1 MADEEEIPG
10 ADVLSQSEVE
20 DILASIGAETED
32 QVKVISRRLKQPEKH
47 QLEEFDFRSP
57 VFLSA
62 AEMRRLRIK
71 NEEFI
76 RSLSAALSVYLQME
90 FGLQMSRLETLT
102 YQMMLESL
110 PMPSHLTLFRM
121 NPLNGICLMDISPRL
136 GLTILD
142 RMMGGPGHSIKNE
155 RDFTDI
161 EVTVLQDFI
170 HLILKEF
177 ANSWQRYQNLEHE
190 IIEHENTARFLN
202 IVEPDEVILYLEM
215 EARLGDCLAGIR
227 FMIPY
232 RMMEG
237 IIDQLMAEISNQE
250 GRIEEKK
257 APTVMVENYKNIPI
271 ILKTFLKGLSMT
283 LGEIKDLDRGDLILL
298 DEKLCN
304 QVIVEL
310 GKIPKFKGQVDIL
323 KEPVSVTL
331 TEKMDTNYE

>member
-1 MADEEEIPG
+1 MSDEEDISST
-10 ADVLSQSEVE
+10 DVLSQSEVE
-20 DILASIGAETED
+20 DILASIGTEAET
-32 QVKVISRRLKQPEKH
+32 QIRVISSRVRQPEKH

-76 RSLSAALSVYLQME
+76 RTLGATLSVYLQME
-90 FGLQMSRLETLT
+90 FGLQMSRLETVT
-102 YQMMLESL
+102 YQMMLENL
-110 PMPSHLTLFRM
+110 PMPSHLTLFRL

-170 HLILKEF
+170 NLILKEY
-177 ANSWQRYQNLEHE
+177 ADSWHRYQGLEHE

-232 RMMEG
+232 RMLEDL
-237 IIDQLMAEISNQE
+237 IAQLMAEISNEEE
-250 GRIEEKK
+250 GKAEKK
-257 APTVMVENYKNIPI
+257 APVVMNDNYKNIPI
-271 ILKTFLKGLSMT
+271 MLKTYMRGLSMT
-283 LGEIKDLDRGDLILL
+283 LGEIKNLSKGDLILL
-298 DEKLCN
+298 DDKICKDL
-304 QVIVEL
+304 VVEL
-310 GKIPKFKGQVDIL
+310 GKIPKFKGEMNMMQ
-323 KEPVSVTL
+323 EPVSVML
-331 TEKMDTNYE
+331 TEKMDVNV